1 MATYSAIRIST
12 TADTAVSTTASGVT
26 TVSVVSSGTDYD
38 LDYLTVDTTNDILT
52 GRSTSDAGASTVY
65 VFEAAASLNISLP
78 T

>member
-12 TADTAVSTTASGVT
+12 TADTAVSVTASGVT

-38 LDYLTVDTTNDILT
+38 LEYLTVDPTNDILT
-52 GRSTSDAGASTVY
+52 GRSTSSAGATTVY